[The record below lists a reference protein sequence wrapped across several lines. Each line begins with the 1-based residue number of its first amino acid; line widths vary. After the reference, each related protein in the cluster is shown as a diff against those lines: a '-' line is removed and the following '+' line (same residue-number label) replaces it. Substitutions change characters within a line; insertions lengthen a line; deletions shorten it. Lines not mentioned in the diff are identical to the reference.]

1 MVSQY
6 LNCWRQYFN
15 IKGKTNRKDFFGFV
29 IPDLLIILFVI
40 WLGFYFQETTDGISG
55 MGDLKEERT
64 WTFSFSIYF
73 GICPRVSIHIR
84 RIRDTGRD
92 PNWILWCIFPV
103 IGWFIIFIL
112 VMQPT
117 FKSKE
122 NSINQEERNNLQDN
136 NKTISLESKLEELK
150 ILKDKDL
157 VTNEEYEELRKKYLD
172 FSS

>member
-1 MVSQY
+1 MLSQY

-40 WLGFYFQETTDGISG
+40 WLGFYLQQPTDEVRVY
-55 MGDLKEERT
+55 GDLKNGPWYLLFLYFT
-64 WTFSFSIYF
+64 F

-136 NKTISLESKLEELK
+136 NKTSSLESKLEELK
-150 ILKDKDL
+150 RLKDKDL

>member
-6 LNCWRQYFN
+6 LNCWKQYFN
-15 IKGKTNRKDFFGFV
+15 IKGRTNRKDFFGFV
-29 IPDLLIILFVI
+29 ILDLILILFLV
-40 WLGFYFQETTDGISG
+40 WSGFYSQRYSTDTW
-55 MGDLKEERT
+55 EEEPI
-64 WTFSFSIYF
+64 WTFLVLYF
-73 GICPRVSIHIR
+73 IVGICPRISIYIR
-84 RIRDTGRD
+84 RIRDAGRD

-112 VMQPT
+112 IMQPT

-136 NKTISLESKLEELK
+136 NKTSSLESKLKELK
-150 ILKDKDL
+150 RLKDKDL

-172 FSS
+172 LM